1 MIILHINEFIMKG
14 KIFNQKLLFID
25 ELYLI
30 ILLNPLAEKYSKI

>member
-1 MIILHINEFIMKG
+1 MMKG

-30 ILLNPLAEKYSKI
+30 ILLNPLAEIYSKI